1 MRRIRSLALGSAFA
15 SILAASAGHAQEPSG
30 AGGGRLVVGGGFGPG
45 WARVSCD
52 ICARDRDLG
61 MSGTLRVAKPV
72 SPRLSLGGEGIGWT
86 RTDEEDVR
94 EIVAS
99 AQGVAY
105 YQPRPGGGLVL
116 KAGAGWVGY
125 RADEIGSN
133 GVGIQLGAG
142 YEFHAGSAFSLNNYV
157 NLVASSFTS
166 LKTAGNTLADGVSVT
181 LFQFGVGVTRR

>member
-1 MRRIRSLALGSAFA
+1 MRRIRSIALGSALA
-15 SILAASAGHAQEPSG
+15 SFLAASAAAAQEPPAS
-30 AGGGRLVVGGGFGPG
+30 GGRLVLGGGFGPG

-61 MSGTLRVAKPV
+61 LSGTLRIAKPIG
-72 SPRLSLGGEGIGWT
+72 PRLSLGGEGIGWT
-86 RTDEEDVR
+86 RTGGEDVR

-125 RADEIGSN
+125 RADDVGSN
-133 GVGIQLGAG
+133 GLGVQVGAG
-142 YEFHAGSAFSLNNYV
+142 YEFHAGSGFSLNNYV